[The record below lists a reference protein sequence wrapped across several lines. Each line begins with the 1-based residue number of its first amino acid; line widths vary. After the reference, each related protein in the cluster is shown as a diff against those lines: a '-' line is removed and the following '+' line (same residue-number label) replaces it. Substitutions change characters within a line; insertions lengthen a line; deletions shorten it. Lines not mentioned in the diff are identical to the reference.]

1 MTNFFY
7 NNLVTTL
14 DPNYRKTELL
24 ESRLDEGRV
33 LRQDGLQVAASVLDV
48 AKNWKKT
55 RSRIRKDR
63 RLYILLGL

>member
-55 RSRIRKDR
+55 GRRIRKDR

>member
-48 AKNWKKT
+48 AKNWKKREAELEKT
-55 RSRIRKDR
+55 GGSI
-63 RLYILLGL
+63 YS